1 MTAINQQSD
10 PPKKHAPLPH
20 LYVLDRRYL
29 AFVRGEAQFPLTNLL
44 PFKVLVGI
52 LVVLLIF
59 INVSVRKSDPTTAN
73 GMSLIFGLMG
83 VIAVVLISLTGRR
96 ERKMRAE
103 GKLLQGQII
112 SVSQYKTT
120 ETERETRGE
129 ETITV
134 NKTVIK
140 VKFTYQFTTPEG
152 TSLTGTIEKSSDE
165 VLGYPNLPS
174 EGTPSAIIYVDEN
187 LHQML

>member
-1 MTAINQQSD
+1 MTAIHQQGD
-10 PPKKHAPLPH
+10 HPHHAPPLPH
-20 LYVLDRRYL
+20 FYVLDRRYL
-29 AFVRGEAQFPLTNLL
+29 AFIRGDAEFPLTNLL
-44 PFKVLVGI
+44 PFKLLVGF

-83 VIAVVLISLTGRR
+83 VAVVVIISLTGRR
-96 ERKMRAE
+96 EQKMRSE

-112 SVSQYKTT
+112 SVSQHKTT

-134 NKTVIK
+134 NKTVTK

-152 TSLTGTIEKSSDE
+152 TSLTGGVEKNSDE
-165 VLGYPNLPS
+165 VPGYPNLPS
-174 EGTPSAIIYVDEN
+174 EGTPAAIIYVDEH

>member
-1 MTAINQQSD
+1 MSAINQQGD
-10 PPKKHAPLPH
+10 HPAQPAPHPQP
-20 LYVLDRRYL
+20 YVLDRRYL
-29 AFVRGEAQFPLTNLL
+29 AFVRGDAEFPLTSLL

-73 GMSLIFGLMG
+73 GMSLIFGIMG
-83 VIAVVLISLTGRR
+83 AAVVVMISLTGRR
-96 ERKMRAE
+96 EQKMRSE
-103 GKLLQGQII
+103 GRLFQGQIT
-112 SVSQYKTT
+112 SVSQHKTT
-120 ETERETRGE
+120 ETVRETQGE

-152 TSLTGTIEKSSDE
+152 TFLTGTIEKSSDE
-165 VLGYPNLPS
+165 VPGYPNLPS
-174 EGTPSAIIYVDEN
+174 EGTPAAIIYVDQS